1 MKQECNVIV
10 RWRDFTPETLLLI
23 VSLVCQILLIAGLN
37 IRSIQNKPCFCL
49 KLWYREEQPNGI
61 HDTGTHWF
69 FLLRSN
75 FQKLPSS

>member
-37 IRSIQNKPCFCL
+37 IQSIQLN
-49 KLWYREEQPNGI
+49 
-61 HDTGTHWF
+61 
-69 FLLRSN
+69 
-75 FQKLPSS
+75 